1 MEGKFIRFKLQEI
14 YNTVTKQS
22 YQTLNTSQKIFF
34 YRTQYKLISVY
45 HKCEFVLVLISK
57 MMNLL
62 LYLFMYSFIF
72 LFRTFFYVNTCSC
85 ISENCQCAQISLQ
98 NWYNIDGRLI
108 ANFNYTDPPMLF
120 ECNDVCGCNKLLCK
134 NRVVQNGVKLPLT
147 VFECDDKVKG
157 FGVKCLTRIRKGSFV
172 AQYLGM
178 RIFVRSIL
186 NLCLIDVIKLFR

>member
-1 MEGKFIRFKLQEI
+1 
-14 YNTVTKQS
+14 
-22 YQTLNTSQKIFF
+22 
-34 YRTQYKLISVY
+34 
-45 HKCEFVLVLISK
+45 
-57 MMNLL
+57 
-62 LYLFMYSFIF
+62 MYSLNFIIF
-72 LFRTFFYVNTCSC
+72 YSVPFYVNMCSC

-147 VFECDDKVKG
+147 VFECDEKVKG

-172 AQYLGM
+172 AQYLGKT
-178 RIFVRSIL
+178 ISICHYL
-186 NLCLIDVIKLFR
+186 VDA